1 MNSCVKVCG
10 KWCGYVANWR
20 RESLRES
27 RKLAVRVV
35 RLCGNVFG
43 LASWC
48 SGSVEFVG
56 RESGKVLQIIP
67 QKKITI
73 ATVSTYPNTTTTN
86 IFRKKVFNNYKK
98 ECLWN

>member
-1 MNSCVKVCG
+1 MDSCVKVCG

-43 LASWC
+43 LAGLC
-48 SGSVEFVG
+48 SGFEEFEE
-56 RESGKVLQIIP
+56 RKSGKDLQGTY
-67 QKKITI
+67 QRKSTIT
-73 ATVSTYPNTTTTN
+73 TVSTYPNTTTTN
-86 IFRKKVFNNYKK
+86 ILRKKVFNY
-98 ECLWN
+98 